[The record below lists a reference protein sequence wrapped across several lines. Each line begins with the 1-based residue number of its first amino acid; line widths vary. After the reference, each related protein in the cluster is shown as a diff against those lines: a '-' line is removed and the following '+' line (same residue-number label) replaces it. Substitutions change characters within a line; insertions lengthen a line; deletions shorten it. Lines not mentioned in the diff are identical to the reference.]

1 MIKIFSPTDRVFT
14 SNGDIVI
21 EATRANV
28 HKVDNGDYYLE
39 LTCDNK
45 YSDYIKANNIVVAPT
60 PTGEQAFRL
69 EAAIESSGTKIKA
82 KAWHVY
88 YDSENYVISDSYV
101 VEKNCQ
107 AALEHINAATDTTS
121 PFSVSSNVSHIDSYR
136 CVRKSLREA
145 FATVLERWGGHIV
158 RDNYNVSIRNTIGQ
172 DNGVTIQ
179 YKKNLKAI
187 TVKEDW
193 SAVCTKV
200 LPVGQEGILLEEL
213 YLYAPTQYSIPYTK
227 VVSFDQ
233 NINREEYETEAEYI
247 AAVRADLRE
256 KATAYLE
263 VAQYPTINYKISAN
277 MEKITD
283 VGDLVEVYDERLNVS
298 LAAAVISFDYD
309 AITGRYTQVQFGT
322 LGASLSNLFGSINS
336 DISASIAKYTQDI
349 TSYLDVA
356 VEVATAEIWQALG
369 GGYCIIAGDSILVVD
384 TLPVEISTYAM
395 KIDKNGI
402 SFSSTGALGAYTNV
416 WSLENVLKAQNI
428 NIVGLTLNK
437 ITGGILTLGGVEDA
451 NGSIEIKSAAGA
463 TLGTIDHNGFSVNVS
478 DGSTI
483 FLDSNGFRVLDSYN
497 NEVFGI
503 SNGITSAK
511 SLKVNTVD
519 ILDAIRY
526 KSGNTYSATARTVG
540 GYIGSNTLSFSLELP
555 KSLAYISTVSVSD
568 LKANVRTVAGA
579 FLFGSFV
586 SGGYNVL
593 SDSTL
598 SVAVSKGD
606 GFITVTVTK
615 SSNWSATANTPV
627 SVTLESIGLSFS

>member
-1 MIKIFSPTDRVFT
+1 MIKIFSPTDKVFT

-45 YSDYIKANNIVVAPT
+45 YSDYIRANNIVVAPT

-69 EAAIESSGTKIKA
+69 EAPIESSGTRIKA

-107 AALEHINAATDTTS
+107 AALEHLNAATDNTS
-121 PFSVSSNVSHIDSYR
+121 PFYVSSNVSRVDSYR

-200 LPVGQEGILLEEL
+200 LPVGQDGILLEEL
-213 YLYAPTQYSIPYTK
+213 YIYADMQYAIPYTK
-227 VVSFDQ
+227 VVSFSQ
-233 NINREEYETEAEYI
+233 NIDRDAYDTESEYI
-247 AAVRADLRE
+247 AAVRADLRS

-283 VGDLVEVYDERLNVS
+283 VGDLVEVYDERLGVALS
-298 LAAAVISFDYD
+298 AAVLSFDYD
-309 AITGRYTQVQFGT
+309 ALTGRYTQVQFGT
-322 LGASLSNLFGSINS
+322 LGASLSNLMSSVNS
-336 DISASIAKYTQDI
+336 EISASIAKTTQDI
-349 TSYLDVA
+349 TAYLEVA
-356 VEVATAEIWQALG
+356 VEVATAEIWEALG
-369 GGYCIIAGDSILVVD
+369 GGYCIIAGDSILVVNA
-384 TLPVEISTYAM
+384 LPVGAATYAL

-402 SFSSTGALGAYTNV
+402 SFSDNGALGSYTNV
-416 WSLENVLKAQNI
+416 WSIDNILKANNI

-437 ITGGILTLGGVEDA
+437 ISGGILTLGGVNDA
-451 NGSIEIKSAAGA
+451 NGAVEIKSAAGA
-463 TLGTIDHNGFSVNVS
+463 TLGTLNKDGLTVNVS
-478 DGSTI
+478 DGSTVFI
-483 FLDSNGFRVLDSYN
+483 DANGFRVLDSYS

-503 SNGITSAK
+503 SNGITSAR

-526 KSGNTYSATARTVG
+526 KSGESYTATERTVS
-540 GYIGSNTLSFSLELP
+540 GYITSNSLVFSLELP
-555 KSLAYISTVSVSD
+555 KSLAYISTVSVST
-568 LKANVRTVAGA
+568 LKANVRTVTGA
-579 FLFGSFV
+579 FLFGSLV

-598 SVAVSKGD
+598 SVSLAKGD
-606 GFITVTVTK
+606 GFITITITK
-615 SSNWSATANTPV
+615 SSSWSATADTPV